1 MAVGEALGKIRKALF
16 HPKRGAKAAALLRQL
31 VDAQLSPATAPLFR
45 DCLTAAFLKQ
55 PAPAATAAQGTE
67 EAQQAPHDD
76 SRATEVVPGHG
87 ALREFVPLFKV
98 LCDVVGRLESASKAN
113 IQQLM
118 RSRRSLANSHS
129 NERLL
134 PLRRLRAPDESQIP
148 T

>member
-1 MAVGEALGKIRKALF
+1 MGEALGKIRKALF

-76 SRATEVVPGHG
+76 SRATEVLPV
-87 ALREFVPLFKV
+87 
-98 LCDVVGRLESASKAN
+98 DVVELRNAAAVTAAVAGVPAPFKEAYASLFDA
-113 IQQLM
+113 L
-118 RSRRSLANSHS
+118 LAHVGDF
-129 NERLL
+129 
-134 PLRRLRAPDESQIP
+134 RAPGSR
-148 T
+148 TAAAASSSSS